1 MRACD
6 IDCGWKNDKTSGFC
20 VTFME
25 VRLFAEQILKFQTLL
40 VRGYMVHRRNV
51 VATSVVW
58 MDRGRLWHS
67 RFHNSIQGPQQHLE

>member
-1 MRACD
+1 MTNWSQDRMRACD

-40 VRGYMVHRRNV
+40 VRGYMVHTGCPRKNYP
-51 VATSVVW
+51 SEI
-58 MDRGRLWHS
+58 S
-67 RFHNSIQGPQQHLE
+67 R